1 MTFGNLRR
9 SLGHKSKTDHYELI
23 RFCNKL
29 SVSVIGGASKL
40 LSYFIKKYNPVELL
54 SYSDNSK
61 GLGGL
66 YEKLGF
72 ELISETEPNYY
83 WVVDGVRKHRFN
95 FRKDKLVKN
104 NFDKDKSEVQIM
116 TEMGYYRI
124 FDCASKK
131 WSKKII

>member
-1 MTFGNLRR
+1 
-9 SLGHKSKTDHYELI
+9 
-23 RFCNKL
+23 
-29 SVSVIGGASKL
+29 
-40 LSYFIKKYNPVELL
+40 LL

-72 ELISETEPNYY
+72 KLISETKPNYY

-104 NFDKDKSEVQIM
+104 DFDKNKSEVQIM